1 MKNVRAEDV
10 VAAVGY
16 AIESSIKITGTDA
29 FDIKLIKAESSN
41 LLVGLGFL
49 VDIEAVD
56 DFEPT
61 QAFGQL
67 TIEIYDCQYD
77 EENKVFIKDGFYRI
91 SCDTSE
97 NLIYWGDGSLNKSE
111 ADINQL
117 KALDDKDAVE
127 LHYSQE
133 LVARIGRYIN
143 FGDKFMDDVVHI
155 AINSVGEVV

>member
-1 MKNVRAEDV
+1 MRNVRVEDV

-16 AIESSIKITGTDA
+16 AIESSVKSTGTDA
-29 FDIKLIKAESSN
+29 FDIKLIKAESSK

-61 QAFGQL
+61 QALGQL
-67 TIEIYDCQYD
+67 TIEIYECQYD
-77 EENKVFIKDGFYRI
+77 EENKVFIKDGFYKV

-111 ADINQL
+111 ADINKL

-127 LHYSQE
+127 LYYSQK
-133 LVARIGRYIN
+133 LVARIGQYIN